1 MQKIVLPGIRFVH
14 GDRPF
19 PELSIVALAMAEN
32 AKPTLAHFVATL
44 REG

>member
-32 AKPTLAHFVATL
+32 ARPILPRFLATL